1 MSGSHGHDE
10 PLPEPNTP
18 MWLPAL
24 GAVLFLIAA
33 IAWTMSPST
42 SNNAT
47 SETTIAA
54 ATASAQPA
62 LQAAPQP
69 SAMGTIAKPV
79 RRQPSPH

>member
-1 MSGSHGHDE
+1 
-10 PLPEPNTP
+10 

-42 SNNAT
+42 SNSAGNAT

-62 LQAAPQP
+62 LQAAPQA